1 MAKVNICNVVVLDNP
16 SPFHNPFQFEI
27 TFECLEDLKE
37 DLEWKI
43 IYVGSAESEAHDQT
57 LDTVLVGPLKGG
69 KHKFVF
75 QADCPDVSRIPL
87 ADAVGVTVVLLTC
100 GYNTQEFIRVGY
112 YVNNEYG
119 DPELKETP
127 PTTPDYSK
135 LQRNI
140 LATCP
145 RVTRFRIDWGD
156 GDFAGNS
163 ENVAPSNSTESES
176 NQMSE
181 GFGSNIDQAKLDQFM
196 AAAASTGSGH
206 ALMSGAGGD
215 MLGCSTDSNMGPIR
229 LQNALTNNGGL
240 QAEESMDMC

>member
-16 SPFHNPFQFEI
+16 SPFRNPFQFEI

-43 IYVGSAESEAHDQT
+43 IYVGSAESEEYDQT

-75 QADCPDVSRIPL
+75 QADPPDVGRIPL
-87 ADAVGVTVVLLTC
+87 QDAVGVTVVLLTC
-100 GYNTQEFIRVGY
+100 GYKNQEFMRVGY

-127 PTTPDYSK
+127 PSVPDYTK

-145 RVTRFRIDWGD
+145 RVTRFRIDWSDAGD
-156 GDFAGNS
+156 NS
-163 ENVAPSNSTESES
+163 ENVAPCQSTESES
-176 NQMSE
+176 NQMATDGNSVDCY
-181 GFGSNIDQAKLDQFM
+181 NKQVDQFM
-196 AAAASTGSGH
+196 AAAAMNTANS
-206 ALMSGAGGD
+206 D
-215 MLGCSTDSNMGPIR
+215 MLKERMLVNGSTTDPA
-229 LQNALTNNGGL
+229 ALPNGATGGL
-240 QAEESMDMC
+240 NGKTEESMDMC